1 MNSIL
6 DFLEPESDEPGEPK
20 APADGQEP
28 APDDDFDE
36 LELPAP
42 RRINKVTAALSV
54 GLLLVGAFIG
64 GIYVQKNHGS
74 TPASAAGANPFPGGG
89 TFPGFGGARPSDAG
103 NGASTG
109 TTTAAAGPVVVGQVV
124 SGSGTTVTVRNFG
137 GKLITVSV
145 PEGTSIT
152 SATSVPLSAVKPG
165 TTVSVVGTSA
175 ANGKVTATAVT
186 TRPTG

>member
-1 MNSIL
+1 MDSIL
-6 DFLEPESDEPGEPK
+6 DFLQPEGDEPDGPQ
-20 APADGQEP
+20 APADGQQS

-54 GLLLVGAFIG
+54 ALLLVGAFTA

-74 TPASAAGANPFPGGG
+74 TPASAAGPNGFPGGG
-89 TFPGFGGARPSDAG
+89 TFPGFGGTRPPDAG
-103 NGASTG
+103 TGASTG

-124 SGSGTTVTVRNFG
+124 SVSGTTVTVRNFG
-137 GKLITVSV
+137 GKLITVTV
-145 PEGTSIT
+145 PEGTSVT

-165 TTVSVVGTSA
+165 STVSVIGTA
-175 ANGKVTATAVT
+175 AADGKVTATAVT

>member
-1 MNSIL
+1 M
-6 DFLEPESDEPGEPK
+6 
-20 APADGQEP
+20 
-28 APDDDFDE
+28 
-36 LELPAP
+36 
-42 RRINKVTAALSV
+42 SV
-54 GLLLVGAFIG
+54 
-64 GIYVQKNHGS
+64 
-74 TPASAAGANPFPGGG
+74 
-89 TFPGFGGARPSDAG
+89 
-103 NGASTG
+103 
-109 TTTAAAGPVVVGQVV
+109 
-124 SGSGTTVTVRNFG
+124 SGTTVTVRNFG

>member
-6 DFLEPESDEPGEPK
+6 DFLEPESDEPGKPK
-20 APADGQEP
+20 APADGPEP
-28 APDDDFDE
+28 ASDDDFDE

-54 GLLLVGAFIG
+54 ALLLVGAFTA

-74 TPASAAGANPFPGGG
+74 TPAAAAGANGFPGGG
-89 TFPGFGGARPSDAG
+89 TFPGFGGTRPSDTG
-103 NGASTG
+103 TGASTG

-124 SGSGTTVTVRNFG
+124 SVSGNTVTVRNFG

-152 SATSVPLSAVKPG
+152 AATTVSLAALKPG
-165 TTVSVVGTSA
+165 STVSVVGTA
-175 ANGKVTATAVT
+175 AADGTVTATAVT

>member
-1 MNSIL
+1 MDSIL
-6 DFLEPESDEPGEPK
+6 DFLEPESGEPDEPQV
-20 APADGQEP
+20 PAAGQQP

-54 GLLLVGAFIG
+54 GLLLVGSFIA

-74 TPASAAGANPFPGGG
+74 TPASAAGANAFPGGG
-89 TFPGFGGARPSDAG
+89 TFPGFGGTRPTDAG
-103 NGASTG
+103 TGAGTG
-109 TTTAAAGPVVVGQVV
+109 NTTAATGPVVVGQVV
-124 SGSGTTVTVRNFG
+124 SVSGTTVTVRNFG
-137 GKLITVSV
+137 GKLITISV

-152 SATSVPLSAVKPG
+152 SATSVPLSALKPG
-165 TTVSVVGTSA
+165 STVSVVGTA
-175 ANGKVTATAVT
+175 AADGKVTATAVT